1 MFEEF
6 SVSDQQL
13 QNLIKMANQISVHNL
28 HHGDEDAAAD
38 AVANHIRKFWARSM
52 KDQLRAYAKEDG
64 SELSAV
70 SRAAAA
76 RI

>member
-1 MFEEF
+1 M
-6 SVSDQQL
+6 SDQQL
-13 QNLIKMANQISVHNL
+13 QNLIKMANQIGVHNL

-38 AVANHIRKFWARSM
+38 VVADHIRKYWARSM
-52 KDQLRAYAKEDG
+52 KDQLRAYAKQDG

-70 SRAAAA
+70 SRAAVT